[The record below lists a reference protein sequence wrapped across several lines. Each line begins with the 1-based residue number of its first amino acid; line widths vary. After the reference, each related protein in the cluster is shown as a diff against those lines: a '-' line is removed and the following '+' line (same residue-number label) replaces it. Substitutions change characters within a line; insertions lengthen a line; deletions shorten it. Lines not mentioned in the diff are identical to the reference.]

1 MKLEISKQH
10 LMLMVSALNDAI
22 KFNEA
27 FLRSETIKDVS
38 DYEEHLL
45 GLENCQSW
53 LEDEYKR
60 LRASN
65 PDLIEYEKLVRK
77 QAPL

>member
-22 KFNEA
+22 KFNEG

-45 GLENCQSW
+45 GLENFQSW
-53 LEDEYKR
+53 LEGEYKR

-65 PDLIEYEKLVRK
+65 PDLMEYEKLVRR
-77 QAPL
+77 QA

>member
-22 KFNEA
+22 RFNER
-27 FLRSETIKDVS
+27 FLHSETIKDVS

-45 GLENCQSW
+45 SLENFQSW
-53 LEDEYKR
+53 LEEEYKR

-65 PDLIEYEKLVRK
+65 PDLMEYEKLARRK
-77 QAPL
+77 A